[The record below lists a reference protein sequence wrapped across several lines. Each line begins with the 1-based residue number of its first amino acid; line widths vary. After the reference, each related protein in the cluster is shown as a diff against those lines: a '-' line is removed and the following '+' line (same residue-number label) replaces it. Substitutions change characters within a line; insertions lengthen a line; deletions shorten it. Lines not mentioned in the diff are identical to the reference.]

1 MSAPVRTS
9 SEQAGQIERI
19 VLDRPKANVL
29 DEEMV
34 AAIGERVDRLAAS
47 PGAVKLLVFEGA
59 GAHFSFGASVEEH
72 LPEHIG
78 RVLPGFHA
86 LFRRLEA
93 LGVPTA
99 AVVRGQCLGGG
110 LELAAWCGM
119 VFCDPSSRFG
129 VPEIKLGVFPPVAAV
144 ALPWR
149 IPGARSVQLILSGEA
164 VSGEEAARSGL
175 ADSCSDDPAAALQE
189 WFAAGPARL
198 SAVAL
203 RAAWRAARLPLA
215 DAFKSS
221 IAYLEKLYLEDLMSH
236 RDPVE
241 GIRAFLERRPPAWE
255 NR

>member
-1 MSAPVRTS
+1 VTEPVRTS

-29 DEEMV
+29 DEEMI
-34 AAIGERVDRLAAS
+34 AAIGDRVDRLAAR
-47 PGAVKLLVFEGA
+47 PGALKLLVFEGE

-78 RVLPGFHA
+78 RVLPGFHS

-110 LELAAWCGM
+110 FELAVWCGM
-119 VFCDPSSRFG
+119 VFCDSTSRFG
-129 VPEIKLGVFPPVAAV
+129 VPEVKLGVFPPVAAV

-149 IPGARSVQLILSGEA
+149 MPGARSVQLILSGDS
-164 VSGEEAARSGL
+164 VPGEEAAQCGL
-175 ADSCSDDPAAALQE
+175 ADRCSSDPEVALQE
-189 WFAAGPARL
+189 WFAAGLARL
-198 SAVAL
+198 SAVAV

-215 DAFKSS
+215 DALKSS

-241 GIRAFLERRPPAWE
+241 GIRAFLDRRPPVWE

>member
-1 MSAPVRTS
+1 MTAPVRTS

-29 DEEMV
+29 DQEMV
-34 AAIGERVDRLAAS
+34 AAIGERVDRLAAA
-47 PGAVKLLVFEGA
+47 PGALKLLVFEGE

-78 RVLPGFHA
+78 QVLPGFHL

-110 LELAAWCGM
+110 FELAVWCGM

-149 IPGARSVQLILSGEA
+149 MPGARSVQLILSGE
-164 VSGEEAARSGL
+164 SIPGEEAARCGV
-175 ADSCSDDPAAALQE
+175 ADRCSADPEAALQE

-198 SAVAL
+198 SAVAV

-215 DAFKSS
+215 EALKSS
-221 IAYLEKLYLEDLMSH
+221 VAHLERLYLEDLMSH

-241 GIRAFLERRPPAWE
+241 GIRAFLERRSPQWE